1 MNFKHLPMID
11 IVKTQVADN
20 LTQSTIID
28 SSHAQQALDVRDNNY
43 VLLKALPPVCM
54 KYTAQR

>member
-1 MNFKHLPMID
+1 MNFKHLLMID

-28 SSHAQQALDVRDNNY
+28 SSHAQALDVRDNNY
-43 VLLKALPPVCM
+43 NIIM
-54 KYTAQR
+54 DY